1 MAEEQ
6 KAGWRPGS
14 GKKYDPN
21 DPHFNPMHPPEGYPT
36 DLLWKEWFGDDWEK
50 EKAEWEQEQREKQT
64 KSE

>member
-21 DPHFNPMHPPEGYPT
+21 DPHFNPRHPPEDCPQ
-36 DLLWKEWFGDDWEK
+36 DALWQEWFGKDWEK
-50 EKAEWEQEQREKQT
+50 AKAEWEQEQREKQA